1 MVAVSHDR
9 SFLDTVTDETIIFR
23 DKKLTYH
30 PGNYNDKGE
39 NREEQRKH
47 KTRLKEVRPFFF

>member
-1 MVAVSHDR
+1 VVVVSHDR

-30 PGNYNDKGE
+30 SGNYSDFLGE
-39 NREEQRKH
+39 KYGRAEEA
-47 KTRLKEVRPFFF
+47 